1 MTYCTRTALIAMLL
15 CAGSGDFAFAQEGVE
30 NSWIGANGQWTDSAN
45 WSEGGAPDAPAFGD
59 YGNISNGG
67 TANVTSAVTEQPGQV
82 VLGHGVDETGTLVI
96 GNGGVLTTVDLDGAQ
111 PTSGEVSVGYDGT
124 GHLAVQPGGTLNVDT
139 NLNVNGQAAS
149 SVILGGVGPGATTI
163 TAGMAANFNRNLR
176 VIGPNVNLTANAVNF
191 GGDGTYTA
199 QITGAAHSTLKS
211 TNAASVNGKLRLEIS
226 GIAPTLGT
234 SWNLIDAPSIAGQ
247 FSSIDA
253 TAAPALGFGQVYEYN
268 TIVAPGSVNGTY
280 GRVTVTQKLV
290 LNVNRATGVA
300 SIANGVGPIS
310 IDGYQISSAQGS
322 LTPGTWTSLQSQGVD
337 DWRRSP
343 QTGTANFVGELKPTT
358 STAIANGAP
367 RAMGNLFKYPTAT
380 QFGVEWEDLKFEYF
394 TPDGKV
400 TQGLINYTGAKRHN
414 NLVLVVDPATGNAQV
429 LNQSNLSVNIDGYK
443 ITSTSGSLLPA
454 NGKWQSLDDDNR
466 LGGDWRES
474 NASVNQ
480 LAELKPTGSSS
491 MGGGSTFV
499 SMGQMF
505 KTVGAGG
512 TQDLVFE
519 YLFPGESAFRQGVV
533 VYGALTSP
541 SLAADFNKDNT
552 VNGLDLAVWKGGFGA
567 GATGDADG
575 DSDTD
580 GADFLVWQRQFG
592 MSVAPSAPAAAAV
605 PEPASFAL
613 VGISA
618 LSLAV
623 GSRRRIAPSR

>member
-1 MTYCTRTALIAMLL
+1 MTHYTRTALIAITLY
-15 CAGSGDFAFAQEGVE
+15 AGSSGIASAQEGVD
-30 NSWIGANGQWTDSAN
+30 NSWIGANGQWTNTSN
-45 WSEGGAPDAPAFGD
+45 WEDGGLPDAPLFGD
-59 YGNISNGG
+59 YANISNGG
-67 TANVTSAVTEQPGQV
+67 TANVTSPVTEQPGQV
-82 VLGHGVDETGTLVI
+82 ILGHDLDETGTLI
-96 GNGGVLTTVDLDGAQ
+96 IANGGVLTTVDLNGAL

-124 GHLAVQPGGTLNVDT
+124 GHLAVQPGGTLNAGS
-139 NLNVNGQAAS
+139 NFNVNGQAAS
-149 SVILGGVGPGATTI
+149 SVTLGGVGPGATTI
-163 TAGMAANFNRNLR
+163 TAVLAANFNRNLR

-199 QITGAAHSTLKS
+199 QIIGGAHSALKS
-211 TNAASVNGKLRLEIS
+211 TGAASVNGKLRLEIS
-226 GIAPTLGT
+226 GIAPALGA

-268 TIVAPGSVNGTY
+268 TVAAPTSVNGMY

-290 LNVNRATGVA
+290 LNVNRATGAA
-300 SIANGVGPIS
+300 SIANGIGPIS
-310 IDGYQISSAQGS
+310 IDGYQIASAQGS
-322 LTPGTWTSLQSQGVD
+322 LNAGAWTSLQSQGVS

-343 QTGTANFVGELKPTT
+343 QTGTANFVGELKPTAD
-358 STAIANGAP
+358 TAIVNGAP

-429 LNQSNLSVNIDGYK
+429 LNQSNLSVNVDGYK

-454 NGKWQSLDDDNR
+454 NGKWLSLDDDNR

-480 LAELKPTGSSS
+480 LAELKPTGSSP
-491 MGGGSTFV
+491 MGGGATFL

-512 TQDLVFE
+512 TQDLIFE
-519 YLFPGESAFRQGVV
+519 YLFPGETAFRQGVV
-533 VYGALTSP
+533 VYGALATP
-541 SLAADFNKDNT
+541 SLAADFNDDNT
-552 VNGLDLAVWKGGFGA
+552 VNGLDLAIWKGGFGA
-567 GATGDADG
+567 GAAGDADG

-592 MSVAPSAPAAAAV
+592 LSVAPSVGAAAAV
-605 PEPASFAL
+605 PEPATFAL

-618 LSLAV
+618 LALV
-623 GSRRRIAPSR
+623 FGSRRNGDASR